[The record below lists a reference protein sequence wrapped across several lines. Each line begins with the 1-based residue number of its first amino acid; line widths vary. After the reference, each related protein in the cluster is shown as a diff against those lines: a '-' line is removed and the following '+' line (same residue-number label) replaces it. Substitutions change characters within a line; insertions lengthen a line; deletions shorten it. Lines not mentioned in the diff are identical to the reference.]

1 MSSSLTRVDPRGN
14 ITPCKFLAGHLQASG
29 RQWEHEK
36 HKVPCLRGRD
46 AARKSKHQEG
56 TKTQELIGGIY
67 CFCSISSVLLYL
79 FGSGAVIKAVTA
91 AITAQSSFYTGNTIF
106 APKED

>member
-1 MSSSLTRVDPRGN
+1 MSSSLRRVDPRGN
-14 ITPCKFLAGHLQASG
+14 MTPSQFLAGHLQASG
-29 RQWEHEK
+29 RKREHEK
-36 HKVPCLRGRD
+36 HQVPCLRGGE
-46 AARKSKHQEG
+46 ATWKSKHQEG
-56 TKTQELIGGIY
+56 TKTQELTGGIY
-67 CFCSISSVLLYL
+67 CFCSISSGLLYL